1 MKKPLTKKQLIN
13 KIKTLEEIYVKNEAL
28 KMYEACVLNIELIH
42 KYEYDLKELKKGGYF
57 E

>member
-1 MKKPLTKKQLIN
+1 LKKPLTKKQLIN

-42 KYEYDLKELKKGGYF
+42 KYEYDLKQLK
-57 E
+57 